1 MSGKGARACAEGPSN
16 GDARRE
22 YVARGVGMTSSAGT
36 FSPRVRFSFAS
47 RFLRVSVTVGVAGV
61 PGVVGVTGIGVRFPL
76 PLFGARPV
84 VLLSVTPEEGGV
96 ARRGS
101 DGGSATAFRRKT
113 RGVGRGARLLLLLDF
128 SRTWRAKDLGV
139 GRDWVDASELLES
152 VLDRGRA
159 SDAADELADEDAYSY
174 AKGLHGGENSNTEPW
189 RRLRSCFD
197 ATGLGSGFSFSPMG
211 RGRERGKEGGDM
223 L

>member
-1 MSGKGARACAEGPSN
+1 MSGNGARACPAAAEGPSS

-36 FSPRVRFSFAS
+36 FSPRVRFSFA
-47 RFLRVSVTVGVAGV
+47 RRLRRVSVTVGVAGV

-76 PLFGARPV
+76 PPPLPLPLFGARPV
-84 VLLSVTPEEGGV
+84 VVVVCLSVTPELGGV

-101 DGGSATAFRRKT
+101 DGGSATALRRKT
-113 RGVGRGARLLLLLDF
+113 RGVGRGARLPLLLDF

-139 GRDWVDASELLES
+139 GRDCVDASDLLES

-159 SDAADELADEDAYSY
+159 SDAADELADEDA
-174 AKGLHGGENSNTEPW
+174 
-189 RRLRSCFD
+189 
-197 ATGLGSGFSFSPMG
+197 
-211 RGRERGKEGGDM
+211 
-223 L
+223 